1 MIEQVRFQVSLSNG
15 ETLQEGVGI
24 LEEVAGELSPWNK
37 LLQYQRLINAEIVSL
52 CLITKDGRTFNL
64 PSAGK
69 NPSFKPFRVAE
80 KPISYKVQRAVGSEH
95 KFSGKSDQ
103 EVPQSSLTDFYTIAV
118 AVYTEYEM
126 QLWVSEINTFNCWTV
141 LVNKKELEQNGRT

>member
-24 LEEVAGELSPWNK
+24 LEEVAGQPSPWRK
-37 LLQYQRLINAEIVSL
+37 LQAHLGLNDIKIVSL

-103 EVPQSSLTDFYTIAV
+103 KVPQSTLTDFYTIAV

-126 QLWVSEINTFNCWTV
+126 QLWVSELNTYNCWTV
-141 LVNKKELEQNGRT
+141 LVNKKELEENGRT